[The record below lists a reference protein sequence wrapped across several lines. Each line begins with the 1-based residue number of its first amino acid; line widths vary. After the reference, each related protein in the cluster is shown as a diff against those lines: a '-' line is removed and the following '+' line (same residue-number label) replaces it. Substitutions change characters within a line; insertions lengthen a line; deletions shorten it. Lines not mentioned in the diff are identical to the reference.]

1 MDTEPKGKHRAA
13 LRNGITHATI
23 SDGYH
28 APSGRSV
35 TDRPLSRSL
44 SVQSGTSRPQ
54 VAPPPEVV
62 SVLDAAYTELD
73 KNSHIISVHDGMQI
87 VSKLQAVYK
96 NIEPS

>member
-1 MDTEPKGKHRAA
+1 MTHPSMGGAIMVDFVGHSANEMGQANTAILGSLLDHLLA
-13 LRNGITHATI
+13 RNILT
-23 SDGYH
+23 
-28 APSGRSV
+28 
-35 TDRPLSRSL
+35 
-44 SVQSGTSRPQ
+44 
-54 VAPPPEVV
+54 PPEVV